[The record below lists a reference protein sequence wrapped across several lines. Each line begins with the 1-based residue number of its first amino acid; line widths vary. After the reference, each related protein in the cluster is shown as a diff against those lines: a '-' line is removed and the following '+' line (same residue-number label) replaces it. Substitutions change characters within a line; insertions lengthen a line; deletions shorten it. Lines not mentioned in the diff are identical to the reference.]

1 MVSTK
6 TKTKNIILLTL
17 VSTAFIL
24 SVASYATP
32 QIQQQAF
39 AQGMFETQQQSDL
52 EGNQTSSSLSN
63 QTSSSLSSSPITGEE
78 VSTEEDGDVPGLA
91 TNQSA
96 TEDDQKLV
104 LGDIT
109 IPITSNTTLSL
120 EMPDSKI
127 TIQPNK

>member
-17 VSTAFIL
+17 ISTAFIL

-52 EGNQTSSSLSN
+52 EGNQTSS
-63 QTSSSLSSSPITGEE
+63 LSSSPITGEE
-78 VSTEEDGDVPGLA
+78 VSTEEDNDTPGLA
-91 TNQSA
+91 TSQSA

>member
-17 VSTAFIL
+17 ISTAFIL

-52 EGNQTSSSLSN
+52 DGNQT
-63 QTSSSLSSSPITGEE
+63 SSLSSSPITGEE
-78 VSTEEDGDVPGLA
+78 VSTEEDDDVPGLA
-91 TNQSA
+91 TSQSA

>member
-52 EGNQTSSSLSN
+52 EGNQTSS
-63 QTSSSLSSSPITGEE
+63 LSSSPITGQE
-78 VSTEEDGDVPGLA
+78 VSTEEDDDVPGLA
-91 TNQSA
+91 TSQSA

>member
-32 QIQQQAF
+32 QIQQQVF

-52 EGNQTSSSLSN
+52 EGNQTSS
-63 QTSSSLSSSPITGEE
+63 LSSSPITGQE
-78 VSTEEDGDVPGLA
+78 VSTEEDDDVPGLV
-91 TNQSA
+91 TSQSA

>member
-17 VSTAFIL
+17 ISTAFIL

-39 AQGMFETQQQSDL
+39 AQGMFETQGQIDL
-52 EGNQTSSSLSN
+52 DGNQTS
-63 QTSSSLSSSPITGEE
+63 TSSSSPITGEE
-78 VSTEEDGDVPGLA
+78 VSTEEDNDTPGLA
-91 TNQSA
+91 TSQSA
-96 TEDDQKLV
+96 TEDNQKLV

-109 IPITSNTTLSL
+109 IPITANTTLSL

>member
-6 TKTKNIILLTL
+6 IKTKNIILLTL

-52 EGNQTSSSLSN
+52 EGNQTSS
-63 QTSSSLSSSPITGEE
+63 LSSSPITGQE
-78 VSTEEDGDVPGLA
+78 VSTEEDDDVSGLA
-91 TNQSA
+91 TSQSA

>member
-17 VSTAFIL
+17 VSTAFIF
-24 SVASYATP
+24 SVASYTTP

-39 AQGMFETQQQSDL
+39 AQGVFETQQQSDI
-52 EGNQTSSSLSN
+52 EGNQT
-63 QTSSSLSSSPITGEE
+63 SSLSSSPITGEE
-78 VSTEEDGDVPGLA
+78 VSTEEDDDVPGLA
-91 TNQSA
+91 TSQSA

>member
-24 SVASYATP
+24 SVASYAIP

-39 AQGMFETQQQSDL
+39 AQGMFETQGQIDL
-52 EGNQTSSSLSN
+52 DGNQTS
-63 QTSSSLSSSPITGEE
+63 TSSSSPITGEE
-78 VSTEEDGDVPGLA
+78 VSTEEDNDTPGLA
-91 TNQSA
+91 TSQSA
-96 TEDDQKLV
+96 TEDNQKLV

-109 IPITSNTTLSL
+109 IPITANTTLSL

>member
-1 MVSTK
+1 MISTK

-52 EGNQTSSSLSN
+52 EGNQTSSLSN

-91 TNQSA
+91 TSQSA
-96 TEDDQKLV
+96 TEDDQKLI

>member
-24 SVASYATP
+24 SVASYATT

-52 EGNQTSSSLSN
+52 EDNQT
-63 QTSSSLSSSPITGEE
+63 SSLSSSPITGQE
-78 VSTEEDGDVPGLA
+78 VSTEDDDVPELA
-91 TNQSA
+91 TSQSA

>member
-24 SVASYATP
+24 SVASYAIP

-52 EGNQTSSSLSN
+52 EGNQTSS
-63 QTSSSLSSSPITGEE
+63 LSSSPITGEE
-78 VSTEEDGDVPGLA
+78 VSTEDDVPGSA
-91 TNQSA
+91 TSQSA

-127 TIQPNK
+127 IIQPNK

>member
-17 VSTAFIL
+17 ISTAFIL

-52 EGNQTSSSLSN
+52 EGNQTSS
-63 QTSSSLSSSPITGEE
+63 LSSSPITGEE
-78 VSTEEDGDVPGLA
+78 VSTEEDNDVPGLA
-91 TNQSA
+91 TSQSA

>member
-52 EGNQTSSSLSN
+52 EGNQTSS
-63 QTSSSLSSSPITGEE
+63 LSSSPITGQE
-78 VSTEEDGDVPGLA
+78 VSTEEDDDVSGLA
-91 TNQSA
+91 TSQSA

>member
-1 MVSTK
+1 M
-6 TKTKNIILLTL
+6 
-17 VSTAFIL
+17 
-24 SVASYATP
+24 ASYATP

-39 AQGMFETQQQSDL
+39 AQGMFETQQQLDL
-52 EGNQTSSSLSN
+52 EGNQT
-63 QTSSSLSSSPITGEE
+63 SSLSSSPITGQE
-78 VSTEEDGDVPGLA
+78 VSTEEDDDVPGLA
-91 TNQSA
+91 TSQSA

>member
-17 VSTAFIL
+17 VSTAFIF
-24 SVASYATP
+24 SVASYTTP

-39 AQGMFETQQQSDL
+39 AQGVFETQQQSDI
-52 EGNQTSSSLSN
+52 EGNQT
-63 QTSSSLSSSPITGEE
+63 SSLSSSPIAGEE
-78 VSTEEDGDVPGLA
+78 VSTEENDDVPGLA
-91 TNQSA
+91 TSKSA
-96 TEDDQKLV
+96 TEEDQKLV

>member
-52 EGNQTSSSLSN
+52 EGNQTSSLSN

-91 TNQSA
+91 TSQSA
-96 TEDDQKLV
+96 TEDDQKLI

>member
-52 EGNQTSSSLSN
+52 EGNQTSS
-63 QTSSSLSSSPITGEE
+63 LSSSPITGEE
-78 VSTEEDGDVPGLA
+78 VSTEEDNDVPGLA
-91 TNQSA
+91 TSQSA

>member
-52 EGNQTSSSLSN
+52 EGNQTSS
-63 QTSSSLSSSPITGEE
+63 LSSSPITGQE
-78 VSTEEDGDVPGLA
+78 VSTEEDDDVPGLV
-91 TNQSA
+91 TSQSA